1 MTNIDN
7 NSDLL
12 ISLSTSPRGYELLD
26 LDLNNKEIT
35 NLDIIVLYSSYNSSI
50 NESLLNGYLNELDTL
65 KFNGKVAIVKVP
77 GGAFELPVLSS
88 RIINKYKP
96 KVTLVIGCIVK
107 GDTKHYDF
115 LSTTVTNAISTLSM
129 KTGIPILNGVL
140 TVENKQQA
148 IDRAGVK
155 FDKGCEYANATIQIL
170 HLLEKL

>member
-12 ISLSTSPRGYELLD
+12 ISLNTSPRGYELID
-26 LDLNNKEIT
+26 LDLNIKEIS
-35 NLDIIVLYSSYNSSI
+35 NLDIIVLYSSYNLSI

-65 KFNGKVAIVKVP
+65 KFKGKIAIVKVP

-88 RIINKYKP
+88 RIINKYNP

-115 LSTTVTNAISTLSM
+115 LSTTVTNAISTLSIE
-129 KTGIPILNGVL
+129 TGIPILNGVL

-148 IDRAGVK
+148 IDRAGAK
-155 FDKGCEYANATIQIL
+155 FDKGREYANASIEIL
-170 HLLEKL
+170 NLLEKL

>member
-7 NSDLL
+7 NLDLL
-12 ISLSTSPRGYELLD
+12 ISLNTSPRGYELID

-35 NLDIIVLYSSYNSSI
+35 NLDIIVLYSSYNLSI

-88 RIINKYKP
+88 RIVNKYKP

-115 LSTTVTNAISTLSM
+115 LSTTVTNAISSLSM
-129 KTGIPILNGVL
+129 GTGIPILNGVL
-140 TVENKQQA
+140 TVENEQQA
-148 IDRAGVK
+148 IDRAGEK
-155 FDKGCEYANATIQIL
+155 FDKGREFANATTEIL
-170 HLLEKL
+170 DLIENL

>member
-12 ISLSTSPRGYELLD
+12 ISLSTSPRGYELID
-26 LDLNNKEIT
+26 LDLNNKETT

-155 FDKGCEYANATIQIL
+155 FDKGCEYANATVQIL

>member
-12 ISLSTSPRGYELLD
+12 ISLSTSPRGYELID
-26 LDLNNKEIT
+26 LNLNNKEIT
-35 NLDIIVLYSSYNSSI
+35 NLDIIVLYSSYNLSI

-155 FDKGCEYANATIQIL
+155 FDKGCEYANATVQIL

>member
-12 ISLSTSPRGYELLD
+12 ISLSTSPRGYELID
-26 LDLNNKEIT
+26 LDLNNREIT
-35 NLDIIVLYSSYNSSI
+35 NLDIIILYSSYNLSI

-129 KTGIPILNGVL
+129 ESGIPILNGVL

-148 IDRAGVK
+148 VDRAGVK
-155 FDKGCEYANATIQIL
+155 FDKGREYANATIEIL
-170 HLLEKL
+170 DFLEKL

>member
-12 ISLSTSPRGYELLD
+12 ISLNTSPREYELIDID
-26 LDLNNKEIT
+26 LTDKEIT
-35 NLDIIVLYSSYNSSI
+35 NIDIIVLYSSYNLSV
-50 NESLLNGYLNELDTL
+50 NESLLNGYLNELDVL
-65 KFNGKVAIVKVP
+65 KFKGKIAIVKVP

-88 RIINKYKP
+88 RIINKYNP
-96 KVTLVIGCIVK
+96 KATLVIGCIVK

-129 KTGIPILNGVL
+129 ESGIPILNGVL

-148 IDRAGVK
+148 VDRAGVK
-155 FDKGCEYANATIQIL
+155 FDKGREYANATIEIL
-170 HLLEKL
+170 DLLEKL

>member
-12 ISLSTSPRGYELLD
+12 ISLSTSPRGYELID
-26 LDLNNKEIT
+26 LDLNNKETT
-35 NLDIIVLYSSYNSSI
+35 NLDIIVLYSSYNLSI

-155 FDKGCEYANATIQIL
+155 FDKGCEYANATVQIL

>member
-12 ISLSTSPRGYELLD
+12 ISLSTSPRGYELID

-35 NLDIIVLYSSYNSSI
+35 NLDIIVLYSSYNLSI

-115 LSTTVTNAISTLSM
+115 LSTT
-129 KTGIPILNGVL
+129 
-140 TVENKQQA
+140 
-148 IDRAGVK
+148 
-155 FDKGCEYANATIQIL
+155 C
-170 HLLEKL
+170 LLYTSPSPRD

>member
-12 ISLSTSPRGYELLD
+12 ISLNTSPRGYNLID
-26 LDLNNKEIT
+26 FNLNNKEIA
-35 NLDIIVLYSSYNSSI
+35 NLDIIVLYSSYNLSI
-50 NESLLNGYLNELDTL
+50 NKSLLNGYLNELDRL
-65 KFNGKVAIVKVP
+65 KFKGKISTVKVP

-88 RIINKYKP
+88 RIISKYNP

-129 KTGIPILNGVL
+129 ETSIPILNGVL
-140 TVENKQQA
+140 TVENEQQA
-148 IDRAGVK
+148 VDRAGAK
-155 FDKGCEYANATIQIL
+155 FDKGREFANATIEIL
-170 HLLEKL
+170 DLIEKL

>member
-12 ISLSTSPRGYELLD
+12 ISLSTSPRGYELID

-35 NLDIIVLYSSYNSSI
+35 NLDIIVLYSSYNLSI
-50 NESLLNGYLNELDTL
+50 NESLRNGYLNELDTL
-65 KFNGKVAIVKVP
+65 RFNGKVAIVKVP
-77 GGAFELPVLSS
+77 GGAFELPVFSS

-148 IDRAGVK
+148 VDRAGAK

>member
-12 ISLSTSPRGYELLD
+12 ISLSTSPRGYELID

-35 NLDIIVLYSSYNSSI
+35 NLDIIVLYSSYNLSI

-77 GGAFELPVLSS
+77 
-88 RIINKYKP
+88 
-96 KVTLVIGCIVK
+96 
-107 GDTKHYDF
+107 TKHYDF

-148 IDRAGVK
+148 VDRAGVK